1 MINFWSREYRVRKK
15 ARQVYSETKNLY
27 AKNRSK
33 VQPEIAGLIKEKLGQ
48 TELAISNGNASEIKL
63 KTGELESIN
72 KEHLSKFGKSK
83 LRQNVEALLFAV
95 VLALVI
101 RTFIVQPFKI
111 PSGSMIP
118 TLLVGDH
125 LLVSK
130 FIYGTKI
137 PFTNDIVLPLSE
149 IRHGDVI
156 VFRYPNNENDSSQ
169 NGVHYIKRVV
179 GLPGDKIDVDG
190 RNLIINGEEVP
201 LDYVDDY
208 YDERSG
214 TKYEYD
220 EYQEDLLGKKHIVI
234 YEKGREYT
242 QRGNLPVVVPPGHVF
257 VMGDNRDNSKDS
269 RFWGFVPVQNIEG
282 EAFIT
287 HWSWDRYSNNFL
299 NKVRWNRIFSL
310 IN

>member
-1 MINFWSREYRVRKK
+1 MINIWSREYRVRKK

-33 VQPEIAGLIKEKLGQ
+33 VQPEIAGLIREKLGQ
-48 TELAISNGNASEIKL
+48 TELAISNGNMSEIKL
-63 KTGELESIN
+63 KTDELESIN
-72 KEHLSKFGKSK
+72 KEHLSKFVKSK

-137 PFTNDIVLPLSE
+137 PFSDKVVLPLRE
-149 IRHGDVI
+149 IKHGDVI
-156 VFRYPNNENDSSQ
+156 VFRYPNSESDPSK
-169 NGVHYIKRVV
+169 NGIHYIKRLV

-190 RNLIINGEEVP
+190 RNLIIDGEEMP
-201 LDYVDDY
+201 LDYVGDY
-208 YDERSG
+208 NDERFG
-214 TKYEYD
+214 TKYD

-242 QRGNLPVVVPPGHVF
+242 QRGNLPVVVPPGQVF
-257 VMGDNRDNSKDS
+257 VMGDNRDNSQDS
-269 RFWGFVPVQNIEG
+269 RFWGFVPIHNIEG
-282 EAFIT
+282 EAFMT
-287 HWSWDRYSNNFL
+287 HWSWDFESNNFF

>member
-27 AKNRSK
+27 ENNMPRL
-33 VQPEIAGLIKEKLGQ
+33 QPEIARLIKEKLGR
-48 TELAISNGNASEIKL
+48 TELAISNGNVSEIKL
-63 KTGELESIN
+63 TTDELASVN

-95 VLALVI
+95 ALALII

-130 FIYGTKI
+130 FMYGTKI
-137 PFTNDIVLPLSE
+137 PFSDKVVLPLRE
-149 IRHGDVI
+149 IKHGDVI
-156 VFRYPNNENDSSQ
+156 VFWYPNNEHDSSKT
-169 NGVHYIKRVV
+169 GLHYIKRVV
-179 GLPGDKIDVDG
+179 GLPGDKIDVNE

-201 LDYVDDY
+201 LTYLGDYH
-208 YDERSG
+208 DERFG
-214 TKYEYD
+214 TSYD
-220 EYQEDLLGKKHIVI
+220 KYQEDLLGKKHIVI
-234 YEKGREYT
+234 YEKGRENT

-257 VMGDNRDNSKDS
+257 VMGDNRDNSQDS
-269 RFWGFVPVQNIEG
+269 RFWGFVPIHNIEG

-287 HWSWDRYSNNFL
+287 HWSWDFDSNNFL
-299 NKVRWNRIFSL
+299 DKVRWERIFSL

>member
-1 MINFWSREYRVRKK
+1 M
-15 ARQVYSETKNLY
+15 
-27 AKNRSK
+27 
-33 VQPEIAGLIKEKLGQ
+33 
-48 TELAISNGNASEIKL
+48 SEIKL
-63 KTGELESIN
+63 KTDELESIN
-72 KEHLSKFGKSK
+72 KEHLSKFVKSK

-137 PFTNDIVLPLSE
+137 PFSDKVVLPLRE
-149 IRHGDVI
+149 IKHGDVI
-156 VFRYPNNENDSSQ
+156 VFRYPNSESDPSK
-169 NGVHYIKRVV
+169 NGIHYIKRVV

-190 RNLIINGEEVP
+190 RNLIIDGEEMP
-201 LDYVDDY
+201 LDYVGDY
-208 YDERSG
+208 NDERFG
-214 TKYEYD
+214 TKYD

-242 QRGNLPVVVPPGHVF
+242 QRGNLPVVVPPGQVF
-257 VMGDNRDNSKDS
+257 VMGDNRDNSQDS
-269 RFWGFVPVQNIEG
+269 RFWGFVPIHNIEG
-282 EAFIT
+282 EAFMT
-287 HWSWDRYSNNFL
+287 HWSWDFESNNFF

>member
-1 MINFWSREYRVRKK
+1 MVNFWSREYRVRSK

-27 AKNRSK
+27 ENNLSK
-33 VQPEIAGLIKEKLGQ
+33 VQPEIARLIKEKLGQ
-48 TELAISNGNASEIKL
+48 TELAISNGNVSEIKL
-63 KTGELESIN
+63 TTDELASIN
-72 KEHLSKFGKSK
+72 KEHLAKFGKSK

-130 FIYGTKI
+130 FLYGTKI
-137 PFTNDIVLPLSE
+137 PFSDKVVLPVRE
-149 IRHGDVI
+149 IKHGDVI
-156 VFRYPNNENDSSQ
+156 VFRYPNNEHDPSKT
-169 NGVHYIKRVV
+169 GLHYIKRVV
-179 GLPGDKIDVDG
+179 GLPGDKVDVDG

-201 LDYVDDY
+201 LTFVGSYQ
-208 YDERSG
+208 DERFG
-214 TKYEYD
+214 TEYD
-220 EYQEDLLGKKHIVI
+220 KYQEDLLGKKHIVI
-234 YEKGREYT
+234 YEQGREYT

-257 VMGDNRDNSKDS
+257 VMGDNRDNSQDS
-269 RFWGFVPVQNIEG
+269 RFWGFVPIHDIEG

-287 HWSWDRYSNNFL
+287 HWSWDFDSNNFL
-299 NKVRWNRIFSL
+299 DKVRWDRIFSL

>member
-1 MINFWSREYRVRKK
+1 MINIWSREYRVRKK

-33 VQPEIAGLIKEKLGQ
+33 VQPEIAGLIREKLGQ
-48 TELAISNGNASEIKL
+48 TELAISNGNMSEIKL
-63 KTGELESIN
+63 KTDELESIN
-72 KEHLSKFGKSK
+72 KEHLSKFVKSK

-137 PFTNDIVLPLSE
+137 PFSDKVVLPLRE
-149 IRHGDVI
+149 IKHGDVI
-156 VFRYPNNENDSSQ
+156 VFRYPNSESDPSK
-169 NGVHYIKRVV
+169 NGIHYIKRVV

-190 RNLIINGEEVP
+190 RNLIIDGEEMP
-201 LDYVDDY
+201 LDYVGDY
-208 YDERSG
+208 NDERFG
-214 TKYEYD
+214 TKYD

-242 QRGNLPVVVPPGHVF
+242 QRGNLPVVVPPGQVF
-257 VMGDNRDNSKDS
+257 VMGDNRDNSQDS
-269 RFWGFVPVQNIEG
+269 RFWGFVPIHNIEG
-282 EAFIT
+282 EAFMT
-287 HWSWDRYSNNFL
+287 HWSWDFESNNFF

>member
-1 MINFWSREYRVRKK
+1 MINFWSREYRIKKK
-15 ARQVYSETKNLY
+15 ARHVYSQTKDLH
-27 AKNRSK
+27 AKNTSR
-33 VQPEIAGLIKEKLGQ
+33 VQPEIAALIKEKLGQ
-48 TELAISNGNASEIKL
+48 TELALSNGNVSEIEL
-63 KTGELESIN
+63 KTEELERIN

-130 FIYGTKI
+130 FMYGTKI
-137 PFTNDIVLPLSE
+137 PFSDKVVLPLRE
-149 IRHGDVI
+149 IKHGDVI
-156 VFRYPNNENDSSQ
+156 VFRYPNNEHDASKT
-169 NGVHYIKRVV
+169 GLHYIKRVV
-179 GLPGDKIDVDG
+179 GIPGDKIDVDG

-201 LDYVDDY
+201 LTYAGDY

-214 TKYEYD
+214 IKYD
-220 EYQEDLLGKKHIVI
+220 KYQEDLLGKKHVVI
-234 YEKGREYT
+234 YEKGREYA

-257 VMGDNRDNSKDS
+257 VMGDNRDNSQDS
-269 RFWGFVPVQNIEG
+269 RFWGFVPIHNIEG
-282 EAFIT
+282 EAFIK
-287 HWSWDRYSNNFL
+287 HWSWDFDSNNFL
-299 NKVRWNRIFSL
+299 NKVRWERIFSL

>member
-1 MINFWSREYRVRKK
+1 MINIWSREYRVRKK

-33 VQPEIAGLIKEKLGQ
+33 VQPEIAGLIRERLGQ
-48 TELAISNGNASEIKL
+48 TELAISNGNMSEIKL
-63 KTGELESIN
+63 KTDELETIN

-137 PFTNDIVLPLSE
+137 PFSDKVVLPLRE
-149 IRHGDVI
+149 IKHGDVI
-156 VFRYPNNENDSSQ
+156 VFRYPNSESDPSK
-169 NGVHYIKRVV
+169 NGIHYIKRVV

-190 RNLIINGEEVP
+190 RNLIIDGEEML
-201 LDYVDDY
+201 LDYVGDY
-208 YDERSG
+208 NDERFG
-214 TKYEYD
+214 TKYD

-242 QRGNLPVVVPPGHVF
+242 QRGNLPVVVPPGQVF
-257 VMGDNRDNSKDS
+257 VMGDNRDNSQDS
-269 RFWGFVPVQNIEG
+269 RFWGFVPIHNIEG
-282 EAFIT
+282 EAFMT
-287 HWSWDRYSNNFL
+287 HWSWDFESNNFF

>member
-1 MINFWSREYRVRKK
+1 MINFWSREYRIKK
-15 ARQVYSETKNLY
+15 RARHINSETENLF

-33 VQPEIAGLIKEKLGQ
+33 VRPEIAALIKEKLGQ
-48 TELAISNGNASEIKL
+48 AELAISNGNLSEIKL
-63 KTGELESIN
+63 RTDELESLS
-72 KEHLSKFGKSK
+72 KDHLSKFGKSR
-83 LRQNVEALLFAV
+83 LRQNIEALLFAV
-95 VLALVI
+95 ILALLI
-101 RTFIVQPFKI
+101 RTFIIQPFKI

-137 PFTNDIVLPLSE
+137 PFSDKIVLPLTE
-149 IRHGDVI
+149 IKHGDVV
-156 VFRYPNNENDSSQ
+156 VFRYPNTELDPSQ
-169 NGVHYIKRVV
+169 KGIHYIKRVV

-190 RNLIINGEEVP
+190 KNLLINGEEVP
-201 LDYVDDY
+201 LDYLGNY
-208 YDERSG
+208 YDERFA
-214 TKYEYD
+214 TKYD

-234 YEKGREYT
+234 YEKGREDT

-269 RFWGFVPVQNIEG
+269 RFWGFVPIHNIEG

-287 HWSWDRYSNNFL
+287 HWSWDFDNNNLL

-310 IN
+310 ID

>member
-1 MINFWSREYRVRKK
+1 MLNLWSREYRVRRK

-27 AKNRSK
+27 ENNLSK
-33 VQPEIAGLIKEKLGQ
+33 VQPEIARLIKEKLAH
-48 TELAISNGNASEIKL
+48 TELAISNGNLSEIKSTTDQL
-63 KTGELESIN
+63 ASIT

-137 PFTNDIVLPLSE
+137 PFSDKVILPLRE
-149 IRHGDVI
+149 IKHGDVI
-156 VFRYPNNENDSSQ
+156 VFRYPNNEHEPSKT
-169 NGVHYIKRVV
+169 GLHYIKRVV
-179 GLPGDKIDVDG
+179 GLPGDKVDVDG
-190 RNLIINGEEVP
+190 RNLVINGEEVP
-201 LDYVDDY
+201 LTFVGAYQ
-208 YDERSG
+208 DERFG
-214 TKYEYD
+214 TKYD
-220 EYQEDLLGKKHIVI
+220 KYQEDLLGKKHIVI
-234 YEKGREYT
+234 YEQGREYT
-242 QRGNLPVVVPPGHVF
+242 QRGNLPVIVPPGHVF
-257 VMGDNRDNSKDS
+257 VMGDNRDNSQDS
-269 RFWGFVPVQNIEG
+269 RFWGFVPIHDIEG

-287 HWSWDRYSNNFL
+287 HWSWDFDSKNL
-299 NKVRWNRIFSL
+299 MNKIRWDRIFSL

>member
-1 MINFWSREYRVRKK
+1 MINFWSREYRARKK
-15 ARQVYSETKNLY
+15 ARHVYSETKNLY

-33 VQPEIAGLIKEKLGQ
+33 VQPEIARLIKEKLGQ
-48 TELAISNGNASEIKL
+48 TELAISNGNVSEIKL
-63 KTGELESIN
+63 KTDELESIN

-83 LRQNVEALLFAV
+83 LRQNVEALLFALI
-95 VLALVI
+95 LALVI

-130 FIYGTKI
+130 FMYGTKI
-137 PFTNDIVLPLSE
+137 PFSDNIVLPLRE
-149 IRHGDVI
+149 IKHGDVI
-156 VFRYPNNENDSSQ
+156 VFRYPNSESDPSQ
-169 NGVHYIKRVV
+169 RGVHYIKRVV

-190 RNLIINGEEVP
+190 RDLIINGEEVP
-201 LDYVDDY
+201 LDYVGDY
-208 YDERSG
+208 YYEKSG
-214 TKYEYD
+214 KTYD

-242 QRGNLPVVVPPGHVF
+242 ERGNLPVVVPPGHVF
-257 VMGDNRDNSKDS
+257 VMGDNRDNSRDS
-269 RFWGFVPVQNIEG
+269 RFWGFVPVQNVEG

-287 HWSWDRYSNNFL
+287 HWSWDFDSNNLL

>member
-33 VQPEIAGLIKEKLGQ
+33 VQPEIAALIKEKLGH
-48 TELAISNGNASEIKL
+48 TELALRNGNVSEIKL
-63 KTGELESIN
+63 RTHELESIT
-72 KEHLSKFGKSK
+72 KEHLSKFGKSR

-95 VLALVI
+95 ILALVI

-130 FIYGTKI
+130 FIYGTRI
-137 PFTNDIVLPLSE
+137 PFSDKIVLPLRE
-149 IRHGDVI
+149 IKHGDVV
-156 VFRYPNNENDSSQ
+156 VFRYPNNESDPSRS
-169 NGVHYIKRVV
+169 GVHYIKRVV
-179 GLPGDKIDVDG
+179 GLPGDRIDVDG
-190 RNLIINGEEVP
+190 RNLTINGEEVP
-201 LDYVDDY
+201 LDYVGDY
-208 YDERSG
+208 YDGRFG
-214 TKYEYD
+214 TKYD

-234 YEKGREYT
+234 YEKGREHT
-242 QRGNLPVVVPPGHVF
+242 QRGNLPVVVPLGHVF
-257 VMGDNRDNSKDS
+257 VMGDNRDNSQDS
-269 RFWGFVPVQNIEG
+269 RFWGFVPIHNIEG
-282 EAFIT
+282 EAFVT
-287 HWSWDRYSNNFL
+287 HWSWDFENNSLL